1 MKREQILERSR
12 REGLDEREQQIYL
25 DAYNFSG
32 SVCVGLC
39 LLLTVGS
46 ILRSESF
53 YPYSILVFA
62 AIASSFLYRFV
73 RLRKVSFFGMGAC
86 GSGAGVGQRRAVPDR
101 MGGSMEELIL
111 QNRLRHARSQRH
123 LSQGELAQLVG
134 VSRQTICSIE
144 NHQFCP
150 SARLALLLCIALE
163 QPFETLF
170 YFEDPEQPEA

>member
-73 RLRKVSFFGMGAC
+73 RLRKVSFLGWGL
-86 GSGAGVGQRRAVPDR
+86 AV
-101 MGGSMEELIL
+101 
-111 QNRLRHARSQRH
+111 
-123 LSQGELAQLVG
+123 LV
-134 VSRQTICSIE
+134 
-144 NHQFCP
+144 
-150 SARLALLLCIALE
+150 LALVSGVLYL
-163 QPFETLF
+163 TGWG
-170 YFEDPEQPEA
+170 EAWRN